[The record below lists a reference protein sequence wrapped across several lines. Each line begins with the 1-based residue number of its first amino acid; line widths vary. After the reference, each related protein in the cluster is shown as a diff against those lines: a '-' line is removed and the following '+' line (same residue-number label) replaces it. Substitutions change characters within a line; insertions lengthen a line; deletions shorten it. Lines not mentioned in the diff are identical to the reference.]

1 MISAEQSHLNVK
13 TANAKHGVAGSH
25 GRYRRLTLLNA
36 LAVTTSLVG
45 CGQAPDDIASMRL
58 VIDEQILLETS
69 DIDATETTPLQLGQF
84 EAALLAA
91 VSQND
96 LYRAALAAETAAK
109 AQVNTALSSKRP
121 QISSSLNAGL
131 IQDTSN
137 DDDVEK
143 GAIAGI
149 NLSQLIYDGGE
160 STAEINRANAQV
172 LIAEAD
178 RMVRGNDVA
187 SQAARAWVDVWQQQ
201 SRAELL
207 GSRISKLNELIS
219 QVERMAANGMVDRSV
234 VDSATRERLEFEM
247 VNLNIQADLQDA
259 ELRFQSLFNTSPVRL
274 SLPANVITA
283 PAIRAEASAP
293 LQAPELQK
301 SVAELI
307 VARSAVSSAEAGF
320 EPRVRLQAGVRSPV
334 DQQDDVNGSLGMVV
348 EYVIGDGGRRQS
360 QFDSA
365 TAQLQRAE
373 AQVAAAKQ
381 ALETDLDISITRLD
395 AIERSLQI
403 VTQREELAFA
413 RIDTLQSQL
422 ATGQTGLSQLIDA
435 EVQLFRVR
443 DQSIAMR
450 AEREI
455 LVLTI
460 GARLGLLAREIGLRD
475 ADS

>member
-1 MISAEQSHLNVK
+1 
-13 TANAKHGVAGSH
+13 
-25 GRYRRLTLLNA
+25 
-36 LAVTTSLVG
+36 
-45 CGQAPDDIASMRL
+45 
-58 VIDEQILLETS
+58 
-69 DIDATETTPLQLGQF
+69 
-84 EAALLAA
+84 
-91 VSQND
+91 
-96 LYRAALAAETAAK
+96 
-109 AQVNTALSSKRP
+109 
-121 QISSSLNAGL
+121 
-131 IQDTSN
+131 
-137 DDDVEK
+137 
-143 GAIAGI
+143 
-149 NLSQLIYDGGE
+149 
-160 STAEINRANAQV
+160 

-247 VNLNIQADLQDA
+247 VNLDIQADLQDA
-259 ELRFQSLFNTSPVRL
+259 ELRFQSLFNTSPIRL
-274 SLPANVITA
+274 SLPANIITA
-283 PAIRAEASAP
+283 PTIRAEANAP

-320 EPRVRLQAGVRSPV
+320 QPRVRLQAGVRSPV

-381 ALETDLDISITRLD
+381 ALETELDISMTRLD

-403 VTQREELAFA
+403 VSQREELAVA

-455 LVLTI
+455 LVLTM
-460 GARLGLLAREIGLRD
+460 GARLGLLARQIGLRD